1 MNKSKKGFTLIEL
14 IVVLAILAVI
24 AAIAVPTAFGA
35 IDKAKIAAD
44 TASVESY
51 NSALR
56 TYASILQI
64 GDYTDADNTCLK
76 ALESANFDKTLKP
89 QTNNKIEVEI
99 DAEAQKKLGIL
110 QLKITDV
117 GYKPLVNTATLY
129 EQIVYKI
136 GVLPVLW

>member
-89 QTNNKIEVEI
+89 QTNNKIEVK
-99 DAEAQKKLGIL
+99 AEYEDGIL
-110 QLKITDV
+110 RLEIIDV
-117 GYKPLVNTATLY
+117 GYKPLVNTKTLY
-129 EQIVYKI
+129 KQIADMI
-136 GVLPVLW
+136 GGLYVLL

>member
-44 TASVESY
+44 TASIESY

-89 QTNNKIEVEI
+89 QTNNKIEVK
-99 DAEAQKKLGIL
+99 AEYEDGILRLGI
-110 QLKITDV
+110 IDV
-117 GYKPLVNTATLY
+117 GYKPLVNTKTLY

-136 GVLPVLW
+136 GTFSVLS